1 MSTTSVMEILATVP
15 DRLSKRLTDLDGDVG
30 LSYLVSEDWTL
41 FEHIDHLQHDLHMK
55 ANRLDRVLTEAWPT
69 VDEDVVTHPRTAPT
83 PAASQALR
91 AAIAVSCRRLAHLV
105 SSMTQAD
112 RVRPAQRLGQTV
124 MAWDLA
130 LEGVHEGFHHLAIIE
145 KEL

>member
-1 MSTTSVMEILATVP
+1 MSTPSIMEILATVP
-15 DRLSKRLTDLDGDVG
+15 DRLAKRLTEIDGDVR
-30 LSYLVSEDWTL
+30 LSDLVSEHWTL

-69 VDEDVVTHPRTAPT
+69 VDEDVVTYPQTAPT

-112 RVRPAQRLGQTV
+112 PVRPAHRLVQTV
-124 MAWDLA
+124 IAWDLA